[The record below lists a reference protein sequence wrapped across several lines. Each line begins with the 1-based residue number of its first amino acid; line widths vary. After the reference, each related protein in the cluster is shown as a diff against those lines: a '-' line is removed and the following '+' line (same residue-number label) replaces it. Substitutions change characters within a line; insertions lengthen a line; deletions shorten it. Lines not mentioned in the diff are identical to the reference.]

1 MCVLENLGFSVKVWD
16 INCKYDSIY
25 FWMLFLREWECKK
38 MASPHSR
45 ANLDFAGVIGE
56 EE

>member
-1 MCVLENLGFSVKVWD
+1 MRVLENLGFIVKVRD
-16 INCKYDSIY
+16 INSKYDSIY
-25 FWMLFLREWECKK
+25 FWILFLREWECKK
-38 MASPHSR
+38 TASPHSR

>member
-1 MCVLENLGFSVKVWD
+1 MCVLENLGFIVKVWD

-25 FWMLFLREWECKK
+25 FWILFLREWECKK